1 MDDTVRGGSR
11 PEPWETARTSLGRGQ
26 TSGWVDG
33 FCSLGSEV
41 SDESL
46 DSESFGLTYL
56 VWFTLGSYFLSLG
69 SFTLGSYFLSFGRS
83 I

>member
-1 MDDTVRGGSR
+1 MDDIVRGGSR
-11 PEPWETARTSLGRGQ
+11 PEPWETARTSLGSGQ

-46 DSESFGLTYL
+46 DSESFGLIYL

-69 SFTLGSYFLSFGRS
+69 SFTLGSYFLSFERS

>member
-1 MDDTVRGGSR
+1 MGDSEDVLGERPDLRLGG
-11 PEPWETARTSLGRGQ
+11 W
-26 TSGWVDG
+26 

-41 SDESL
+41 SDESF

-69 SFTLGSYFLSFGRS
+69 PFTLGSYFLSFERS
-83 I
+83 V